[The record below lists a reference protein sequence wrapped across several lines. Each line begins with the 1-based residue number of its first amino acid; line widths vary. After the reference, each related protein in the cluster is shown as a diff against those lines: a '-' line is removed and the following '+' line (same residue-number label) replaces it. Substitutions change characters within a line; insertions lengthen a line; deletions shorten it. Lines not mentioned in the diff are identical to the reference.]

1 MLYFTRRVYKTMQT
15 TRLLIIRNP
24 DSPLLDYLDL
34 KRENQELFLIQNAL
48 FSEKLREGNVKM
60 LDEDART
67 RKIEAGAKSADY
79 DALLDSIF
87 SNDLVIC
94 V

>member
-1 MLYFTRRVYKTMQT
+1 MLYFTRGVYKKMQT

-24 DSPLLDYLDL
+24 ESPLLDYIDL
-34 KRENQELFLIQNAL
+34 KRENQEIFLIQNAV
-48 FSEKLREGNVKM
+48 FSEKLREGNVKI
-60 LDEDART
+60 LDDDTRA
-67 RKIEAGAKSADY
+67 RKIEAGGKTVDY

-87 SNDLVIC
+87 ANDVVIC

>member
-1 MLYFTRRVYKTMQT
+1 MLYFTRGVYKTMQK
-15 TRLLIIRNP
+15 RLLIIRNP

-34 KRENQELFLIQNAL
+34 KRENQEIFLIQNAV
-48 FSEKLREGNVKM
+48 FSKKLREGNVKI
-60 LDEDART
+60 LADEASA
-67 RKIEAGAKSADY
+67 RKIEAGEKSADY
-79 DALLDSIF
+79 DAMLDSIF

>member
-1 MLYFTRRVYKTMQT
+1 MQK
-15 TRLLIIRNP
+15 RLLIIRNP

-34 KRENQELFLIQNAL
+34 KRENQEIFLIQNAV
-48 FSEKLREGNVKM
+48 FSKKLREGNVKI
-60 LDEDART
+60 LGDDASA
-67 RKIEAGAKSADY
+67 RKIETGGKTVDY
-79 DALLDSIF
+79 DAMLDAIF

>member
-1 MLYFTRRVYKTMQT
+1 MKTRT
-15 TRLLIIRNP
+15 LIIRNP

-60 LDEDART
+60 LDEDARA
-67 RKIEAGAKSADY
+67 RKIEAGGKSADY
-79 DALLDSIF
+79 DALLDAIF